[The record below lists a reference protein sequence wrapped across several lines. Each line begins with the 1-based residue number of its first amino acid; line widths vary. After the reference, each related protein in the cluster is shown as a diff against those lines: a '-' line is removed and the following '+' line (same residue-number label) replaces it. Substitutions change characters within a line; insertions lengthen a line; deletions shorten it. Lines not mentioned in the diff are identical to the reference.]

1 MAKSYKNT
9 TAEVSCDDFVGCQS
23 GGEGSL
29 LNANDRA
36 NTADSRKSTQETT
49 QQQRR
54 ENEKTNSSNTGRW
67 YRQRSHH
74 TSPKGVRFYKKSI

>member
-1 MAKSYKNT
+1 M
-9 TAEVSCDDFVGCQS
+9 GCQS

-67 YRQRSHH
+67 YR
-74 TSPKGVRFYKKSI
+74 